1 MLSQRSTRR
10 RQAGLSIIELM
21 VGFAVGLFIVG
32 GAVKLF
38 VDYMGRNRTVVLET
52 RVNQD
57 LRAAADL
64 VVRDLRRAGYWQ
76 NAAGSI
82 WNPTTS
88 SFNVN
93 PYRTVTVDAANGS
106 SRVTFSYAKDNTD
119 TVETAESGGFGISS
133 DGALQMFNG
142 GSWQSVT
149 DPNTLTIAMTITQSV
164 ATVELWNG
172 CSCFNDVSCTTADFQ
187 TGGAH
192 FATRP
197 RAEIADYLVTLSGTS
212 ATDAT
217 VRRSIVERV
226 RVRND
231 LPMGT
236 CP

>member
-1 MLSQRSTRR
+1 MLNRGSTRR
-10 RQAGLSIIELM
+10 GQAGLSVVEQK

-32 GAVKLF
+32 GALKLF
-38 VDYMGRNRTVVLET
+38 VDYMGRNRTLVLET

-64 VVRDLRRAGYWQ
+64 IARDLRRAGYWQ
-76 NAAGSI
+76 NASSSI
-82 WNPTTS
+82 WNSTTS
-88 SFNVN
+88 SFNAN
-93 PYRTVTVDAANGS
+93 PYRTVTLDTANGS
-106 SRVTFSYAKDNTD
+106 SRIAFAYSKDNTD
-119 TVETAESGGFGISS
+119 TIETAESGGFGIST
-133 DGALQMFNG
+133 DGALQMLNG
-142 GSWQSVT
+142 GAWQSVT
-149 DPNTLTIAMTITQSV
+149 DPNTLTIAMSITQSV

-172 CSCFNDVSCTTADFQ
+172 CSCFNDGSCTTADFQ
-187 TGGAH
+187 TAGAH

-197 RAEIADYLVTLSGTS
+197 RAEIADYLVTLTGTS

-217 VRRSIVERV
+217 VRRSILERV